1 MDLYCLRTKAVKSV
15 GRVSLNINMYF
26 TAVGETRK
34 GNKVILSSGQEEP
47 FLGLTLGYQGK

>member
-34 GNKVILSSGQEEP
+34 GNKVILSSEQEEP